1 MNMNTRILHAGQA
14 YDIETAGE
22 ILRRGGLV
30 AIPTETVYGLAGNA
44 LDPAVSAR
52 IYAVKGRPSDNPLI
66 VHISAMEELPSLVA
80 EIPAAAKKLAEAF
93 WPGPLT
99 IIMKK
104 SAIVPKETTGGLD
117 TVAVRMP
124 SHPAARAIIRA
135 AGVPLAAPSANLS
148 GLPSPSA
155 FEHVCDDLMGRVE
168 AIVDGGDC
176 AVGLESTV
184 ITVAG
189 EVPCVL
195 RPGGVSVEQLRAVLG
210 RVDVDRAVLEK
221 PAENARVAS
230 PGMKYKH
237 YAPKAEI
244 TIVDAALEDYAR
256 FVNAQPEAV
265 ALCFQGEEPLL
276 DVPCVPFGRAED
288 ALSQAHDLFAA
299 LHRLDAIGAKTVYAR
314 MPRRNGVGL
323 AVYNRLIRAAAFRVC
338 APESTWVVGLTGQTG
353 AGKSTVSARLAARGC
368 AVIDCD
374 AVTRDPAL
382 YGGECLA
389 ELQKAFGRDIM
400 KPDGTLDRR
409 LLARRAFADDESTQ
423 TLNRITHPVIFSRLR
438 AEIAAR
444 KAAGARVIVL
454 DAPTL
459 FEAGAERLCRRVVSV
474 LADRAVRKAR
484 ILQRDGITGE
494 EAERRMR
501 AQQADGF
508 YASRSDYVLDNT
520 ASVTDADLDDM
531 LAALGC
537 GDQGDGS

>member
-14 YDIETAGE
+14 YDIEAAGE

-66 VHISAMEELPSLVA
+66 VHISAMKELPPLVA

-323 AVYNRLIRAAAFRVC
+323 AVYNRLIRAAAFRVY

-382 YGGECLA
+382 YSGECLA

-400 KPDGTLDRR
+400 RPDGTLDRR

>member
-1 MNMNTRILHAGQA
+1 METRILQAAQA
-14 YDIETAGE
+14 YDLETAGA
-22 ILRRGGLV
+22 ILRTGGLV

-52 IYAVKGRPSDNPLI
+52 IYRVKGRPSDNPLI
-66 VHISAMEELPSLVA
+66 VHISAMEELPPLV
-80 EIPAAAKKLAEAF
+80 ESIPEAAQKLADAF

-104 SAIVPKETTGGLD
+104 SPLVPQETTGGLD

-155 FEHVCDDLMGRVE
+155 FAHVCDDLMGRVD

-184 ITVAG
+184 ITVVG
-189 EVPCVL
+189 SVPRVL
-195 RPGGVSVEQLRAVLG
+195 RPGGISVEQLRAVLG
-210 RVDVDRAVLEK
+210 TVEVDRAVLEK

-256 FVNAQPEAV
+256 FVNAHPASV
-265 ALCFQGEEPLL
+265 ALCFAGEEELL
-276 DVPCVPFGRAED
+276 QVRAVPFGRAAD

-299 LHRLDAIGAKTVYAR
+299 LHTLDAIGAKTVYAR
-314 MPRRNGVGL
+314 MPRKNGVGL
-323 AVYNRLIRAAAFRVC
+323 AVYNRLIRAAAFRVLV
-338 APESTWVVGLTGQTG
+338 PEETLVIGLTGQTG
-353 AGKSTVSARLAARGC
+353 AGKSTISARLSARGIS
-368 AVIDCD
+368 VIDCD
-374 AVTRDPAL
+374 GVTRDPAL
-382 YGGECLA
+382 YSGDCLE

-400 KPDGTLDRR
+400 KPDGTLNRR
-409 LLARRAFADDESTQ
+409 LLADRAFADADATQ
-423 TLNRITHPVIFSRLR
+423 TLNRITHPVIFDRLR

-459 FEAGAERLCRRVVSV
+459 FEAGADRLCRRVVSV
-474 LADRAVRKAR
+474 LADRAVRLER
-484 ILQRDGITGE
+484 ILQRDGIMPQ
-494 EAERRMR
+494 EAQRRMG
-501 AQQADGF
+501 AQQSDDF
-508 YASRSDYVLDNT
+508 YADRSDFILDNT
-520 ASVTDADLDDM
+520 ADVSEKQIDDM
-531 LAALGC
+531 LAAFGC
-537 GDQGDGS
+537 AAQGDEF

>member
-14 YDIETAGE
+14 YDIEAAGE

-66 VHISAMEELPSLVA
+66 VHISAIEELLPLVT

-265 ALCFQGEEPLL
+265 ALCFQGEEALL

-323 AVYNRLIRAAAFRVC
+323 AVYNRLIRAAAFRVY

-382 YGGECLA
+382 YSGECLA

-400 KPDGTLDRR
+400 RPDGTLDRR

>member
-1 MNMNTRILHAGQA
+1 MNMDTRILHAGQA
-14 YDIETAGE
+14 YDIEAAGE
-22 ILRRGGLV
+22 ILRRGGLA

-66 VHISAMEELPSLVA
+66 VHISALEELPPLVA
-80 EIPAAAKKLAEAF
+80 EIPEAAEKLAAAF

-104 SAIVPKETTGGLD
+104 SALVPKETTGGLG

-184 ITVAG
+184 ITVVG
-189 EVPCVL
+189 DVPRVL

-210 RVDVDRAVLEK
+210 RVEVDRAVLEK

-244 TIVDAALEDYAR
+244 TIVDAAFEDYAR
-256 FVNAQPEAV
+256 FVNAQAGAV
-265 ALCFQGEEPLL
+265 ALCFQGEEPRLS
-276 DVPCVPFGRAED
+276 VPCVPFGRAED

-299 LHRLDAIGAKTVYAR
+299 LHRLDAVGAKTVYAR

-323 AVYNRLIRAAAFRVC
+323 AVYNRLIRAAAFRVL
-338 APESTWVVGLTGQTG
+338 APESAWVIGLTGQTG
-353 AGKSTVSARLAARGC
+353 AGKSTVSQRLAARGC

-374 AVTRDPAL
+374 AVTRDSAL
-382 YGGECLA
+382 YSGECLA
-389 ELQKAFGRDIM
+389 ELQKAFGRDIIR
-400 KPDGTLDRR
+400 PEGTLDR
-409 LLARRAFADDESTQ
+409 LP
-423 TLNRITHPVIFSRLR
+423 HPVIFGRLR
-438 AEIAAR
+438 AEIAAK

-474 LADRAVRKAR
+474 LADRAVRRAR
-484 ILQRDGITGE
+484 ILRRDGIS
-494 EAERRMR
+494 EAEAEHRMQ

-508 YASRSDYVLDNT
+508 YAARSDYVLDNT
-520 ASVTDADLDDM
+520 ASVSDADIDDM

-537 GDQGDGS
+537 GRQGDGF

>member
-14 YDIETAGE
+14 YDIEAAGE

-66 VHISAMEELPSLVA
+66 VHISAMEELSPLVA

-184 ITVAG
+184 VTVAG

-265 ALCFQGEEPLL
+265 ALCFQGEEALL

-323 AVYNRLIRAAAFRVC
+323 AVYNRLIRAAAFRVY

-382 YGGECLA
+382 YSGECLA

-400 KPDGTLDRR
+400 RPDGTLDRR
-409 LLARRAFADDESTQ
+409 LLARCAFADSDTTQ

>member
-14 YDIETAGE
+14 YDIEAAGE

-66 VHISAMEELPSLVA
+66 VHISAMEELPPLVA

-265 ALCFQGEEPLL
+265 ALCFQGEEALL

-323 AVYNRLIRAAAFRVC
+323 AVYNRLIRAAAFRVY

-382 YGGECLA
+382 YSGECLA

-400 KPDGTLDRR
+400 RPDGTLDRR

-484 ILQRDGITGE
+484 ILQRDGITDE

>member
-14 YDIETAGE
+14 YDIEAAGE

-66 VHISAMEELPSLVA
+66 VHISAMEELSPLVT

-265 ALCFQGEEPLL
+265 ALCFQGEEALL

-323 AVYNRLIRAAAFRVC
+323 AVYNRLIRAAAFRVY

-382 YGGECLA
+382 YSGECLA

-400 KPDGTLDRR
+400 RPDGTLDRR

-508 YASRSDYVLDNT
+508 YASRSDYVLDN
-520 ASVTDADLDDM
+520 AVSVTDADLDDM

>member
-14 YDIETAGE
+14 YDIEAAGE

-66 VHISAMEELPSLVA
+66 VHISAMEELSPLVT

-265 ALCFQGEEPLL
+265 ALCFQGEEALL

-338 APESTWVVGLTGQTG
+338 TPESTWVVGLTGQTG

-400 KPDGTLDRR
+400 RPDGTLDRR

>member
-1 MNMNTRILHAGQA
+1 MNMDTRILHAGQA
-14 YDIETAGE
+14 YDIEAAGE
-22 ILRRGGLV
+22 ILRRGGLA

-66 VHISAMEELPSLVA
+66 VHISALEELPPLVA
-80 EIPAAAKKLAEAF
+80 ETPRRRGAGRGVLAGAADDHHE
-93 WPGPLT
+93 
-99 IIMKK
+99 K
-104 SAIVPKETTGGLD
+104 SALVPKETTGGLG

-184 ITVAG
+184 ITVVG
-189 EVPCVL
+189 DVPRVL

-210 RVDVDRAVLEK
+210 RVEVDRAVLEK

-244 TIVDAALEDYAR
+244 TIVDAAFEDYAR
-256 FVNAQPEAV
+256 FVNAQAGAV
-265 ALCFQGEEPLL
+265 ALCFQGEELRL
-276 DVPCVPFGRAED
+276 SVPCVPFGRAED

-299 LHRLDAIGAKTVYAR
+299 LHRLDAVGAKTVYAR

-323 AVYNRLIRAAAFRVC
+323 AVYNRLIRAAAFRVL
-338 APESTWVVGLTGQTG
+338 APESAWVIGLTGQTG
-353 AGKSTVSARLAARGC
+353 AGKSTVSQRLAARGC

-382 YGGECLA
+382 YSGECLA
-389 ELQKAFGRDIM
+389 ELQKAFGRDIIR
-400 KPDGTLDRR
+400 PEGTLDRR

-423 TLNRITHPVIFSRLR
+423 TLNRITHPVIFGRLR
-438 AEIAAR
+438 AEIAAK

-454 DAPTL
+454 DAPRR
-459 FEAGAERLCRRVVSV
+459 AGAEGRYGQWSC
-474 LADRAVRKAR
+474 
-484 ILQRDGITGE
+484 GP
-494 EAERRMR
+494 R
-501 AQQADGF
+501 AQG
-508 YASRSDYVLDNT
+508 RI
-520 ASVTDADLDDM
+520 
-531 LAALGC
+531 
-537 GDQGDGS
+537 

>member
-14 YDIETAGE
+14 YDIEAAGE

-30 AIPTETVYGLAGNA
+30 AIPTEMVYGLAGNA

-66 VHISAMEELPSLVA
+66 VHISAMEELPPLVA

-244 TIVDAALEDYAR
+244 TIVDAALEDYAH
-256 FVNAQPEAV
+256 FVNAQLEAV

-382 YGGECLA
+382 YSGECLA

-400 KPDGTLDRR
+400 RPDGTLDRR

>member
-14 YDIETAGE
+14 YDIEAAGE

-66 VHISAMEELPSLVA
+66 VHISAMEELSPLVT

-265 ALCFQGEEPLL
+265 ALCFQGEEALL

-323 AVYNRLIRAAAFRVC
+323 AVYNRLIRAAAFRVY

-382 YGGECLA
+382 YSGECLA

-400 KPDGTLDRR
+400 RPDGTLDRR

-520 ASVTDADLDDM
+520 VSVTDADLDDM